1 MSNQNPYAATSSMPA
16 AFAEANERATFLR
29 KVYTLLLFGVLGF
42 AATLWA
48 AGNVPVVHDLAMR
61 IGQLIYGSKFG
72 VLIYIAVFMGG
83 SWAVHAVAE
92 TKPINAIAYAAWVVV
107 LGLLIAP
114 IVLIISSTHGP
125 DIVSQASLLTA
136 VTFGGLTAVVFYT
149 GKDFSFLR
157 GVLGLGC
164 MLLVGASIAGLIFGF
179 TLGLWGS
186 VAAVA
191 IFAGYILYDTS
202 AVMQRLP
209 TTMAMT
215 GAIMLFTD
223 VVLLFKNI
231 LLLLARNRD

>member
-1 MSNQNPYAATSSMPA
+1 MNDHNPYAATA
-16 AFAEANERATFLR
+16 AAAYAAADERATFLR
-29 KVYTLLLFGVLGF
+29 KVYGLVFLGVLGF

-48 AGNVPVVHDLAMR
+48 AANVPVVHDAAMAF
-61 IGQLIYGSKFG
+61 GQLIYGSRFG
-72 VLIYIAVFMGG
+72 VLVYIGVFVGG

-92 TKPINAIAYAAWVVV
+92 TKPINAIAYAAWVVL
-107 LGLLIAP
+107 LGFLVAP
-114 IVLIISSTHGP
+114 IVLIVSRLHGP
-125 DIVSQASLLTA
+125 DIISQASLLTA
-136 VTFGGLTAVVFYT
+136 VTFGGLTATVFYT

-164 MLLVGASIAGLIFGF
+164 GLLLAVSLAGMLFGF

-191 IFAGYILYDTS
+191 LFAGYILYDTS
-202 AVMQRLP
+202 NVMQRLP
-209 TTMAMT
+209 VTMAMT
-215 GAIMLFTD
+215 GAILLFTD